1 MARRALWI
9 LGIGAIAVV
18 AGAVGLA
25 VFALDRAPGWIADR
39 IEGPTGR
46 ASRIGSLD
54 VDWSCTPTITL
65 TDLTIA
71 NPEWGEAEHLLSV
84 REARFRLRLLPLLTL
99 QIEIPE
105 AVIDGCSVAVERR
118 GDGESNWSF
127 AGRPGDSGADE
138 ASGPEERTEVPVIG
152 RLRVTDLALTVRD
165 ELRGLD
171 LEGVIATAVG
181 EGGEADRLE
190 LSLEG
195 RLEGEPLTIELTGG
209 SVLMLR
215 DSEEPYPLDLAVAF
229 GDTRLTVDGQI
240 DDPIAFQGARIEM
253 TLSGPNLA
261 EVFPLLGI
269 PAPPSPPY
277 ELAGRLRRSGEVW
290 EFEGMKGRVGDSDL
304 AGDLAVDYG
313 RETPL
318 LRARLE
324 SESLHFRDLAP
335 LVGVDPEAD
344 DAGDDGRVL
353 PDVPLA
359 GLERLHAMDMDVE
372 LSADRI
378 EAPVFLAMSSLDVR
392 VRVENGRAEA
402 KPLRF
407 GVAGGV
413 VEGSMALNARTEV
426 PSAAADLTF
435 EKLDLAA
442 FFRGTDYYDTMGGEV
457 QGRLE
462 LLGSGRSLADLLGSA
477 NGSAAAVMTG
487 GAVSGLLIE
496 GAGLDLGEAL
506 ILVVGDDSNKVPV
519 RCALARVEVQDGRA
533 RIERAV
539 VDTSDSVLYVSGVV
553 NLLKQTLGITIE
565 AQAKDFSL
573 LDLDAPVR
581 VDGALGSPDI
591 AIGEGAPIPF
601 LDLGEG
607 EDVPC
612 DELRSEYLR
621 PPEPKGR

>member
-1 MARRALWI
+1 MARRGLWI
-9 LGIGAIAVV
+9 VGIGAIGVV
-18 AGAVGLA
+18 VGATALA
-25 VFALDRAPGWIADR
+25 VFALDRAPGWISDR
-39 IEGPTGR
+39 IEGATGR
-46 ASRIGSLD
+46 ESRIGSLNI
-54 VDWSCTPTITL
+54 DWSWTPTITL
-65 TDLTIA
+65 TELTIA
-71 NPEWGEAEHLLSV
+71 NADWGAAEHMLSV
-84 REARFRLRLLPLLTL
+84 REARFRLRLLPLLKL

-105 AVIDGCSVAVERR
+105 AAIDGGSVAVERR
-118 GDGESNWSF
+118 GDGASNWSF

-138 ASGPEERTEVPVIG
+138 ASAPEERTEVPVIG
-152 RLRVTDLALTVRD
+152 RLRVTDFVLTVRD
-165 ELRGLD
+165 ERRGLD

-195 RLEGEPLTIELTGG
+195 RLEEEPLTIEFTGG

-215 DSEEPYPLDLAVAF
+215 DSDEPYPLDVAVAF
-229 GDTRLTVDGQI
+229 GDTRLTVEGRI
-240 DDPIAFQGARIEM
+240 EDPIAFEGAQIEM
-253 TLSGPNLA
+253 SLSGPNLA

-277 ELAGRLRRSGEVW
+277 ELAGRLRRNGEVW
-290 EFEGMKGRVGDSDL
+290 EFQGMKGRVGDSDL

-318 LRARLE
+318 LRAKLE
-324 SESLHFRDLAP
+324 SESLYVRDLAP

-344 DAGDDGRVL
+344 DTGDDGRVL

-372 LSADRI
+372 LSTDRV
-378 EAPVFLAMSSLDVR
+378 EAPVFLAISSLTVR
-392 VRVENGRAEA
+392 VRIEGGRAEA
-402 KPLRF
+402 NPLRF
-407 GVAGGV
+407 GVAGGSV
-413 VEGSMALNARTEV
+413 QGSVALNARTEA

-442 FFRGTDYYDTMGGEV
+442 FFKDTDYYDTMGGEV
-457 QGRLE
+457 QGRLD
-462 LLGSGRSLADLLGSA
+462 LLGSGRSLAELLGSA
-477 NGSAAAVMTG
+477 DGNAAAVMTG
-487 GAVSGLLIE
+487 GAVSGLLVE

-506 ILVVGDDSNKVPV
+506 ILVVGDDSKVPV
-519 RCALARVEVQDGRA
+519 RCAMARIDVEEGRA

-539 VDTSDSVLYVSGVV
+539 LDTSDSVLYVSGGV
-553 NLLKQTLGITIE
+553 NLLKQTLGIDIE

-581 VDGALGSPDI
+581 IEGALGDPDI
-591 AIGEGAPIPF
+591 SIGEGAPIPL

-612 DELRSEYLR
+612 DDLIAEYMR
-621 PPEPKGR
+621 PPEPRGR